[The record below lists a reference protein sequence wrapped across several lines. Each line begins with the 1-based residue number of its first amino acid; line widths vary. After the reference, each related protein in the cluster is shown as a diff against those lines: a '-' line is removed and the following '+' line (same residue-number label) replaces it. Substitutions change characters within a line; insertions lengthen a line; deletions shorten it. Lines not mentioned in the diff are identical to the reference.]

1 MANDLA
7 LKGIPIRINALSPG
21 LFPSEMTAPKDIM
34 DKSTTM
40 PGAALRPAPMLR
52 PGRYVHQNINLVYA
66 ETLANP
72 REHEMAA
79 LAVYMA
85 SPASNFMIGHE
96 VILDGGIS
104 LVNP

>member
-1 MANDLA
+1 
-7 LKGIPIRINALSPG
+7 
-21 LFPSEMTAPKDIM
+21 MTAPKEIM

-52 PGRYVHQNINLVYA
+52 PGR
-66 ETLANP
+66 
-72 REHEMAA
+72 EHEMAA
-79 LAVYMA
+79 LAAYMA